1 MKRIF
6 FLRVAVVGAMAVV
19 FLAEF
24 SSAWANDST
33 AVDEGGEIV
42 LKKSEHVVMQSEELT
57 ISPSL
62 VSVAYLFKNTGTK
75 DITTYVAFPIRT
87 DDEFGEDAHVDRDEK
102 ATSDLASEKIDSFA
116 FKLLVDEVERS
127 PEVKVQ
133 TTHAHRE
140 VIFYWQ
146 QIFPAGKVV
155 SIKHVYRPRGGFIF
169 PSEEYWDEIAQEYCI
184 DAKSLKSVKKSLR
197 ERVGEASQVH
207 YILKTGANWAGP
219 IAKFRLTIRKE
230 PPYQMVFLCADGV
243 RRQDSQ
249 TFVVEKTNFVPR
261 SDLKIIFL
269 RFGLKTGLR

>member
-6 FLRVAVVGAMAVV
+6 FSLFAGVVAAMAVL
-19 FLAEF
+19 FLAGF
-24 SSAWANDST
+24 SSAWANDSE
-33 AVDEGGEIV
+33 AVVEGGSII
-42 LKKSEHVVMQSEELT
+42 LKKSEHVVMESEELT
-57 ISPSL
+57 ISPGL

-75 DITTYVAFPIRT
+75 DITTYVAFPIA
-87 DDEFGEDAHVDRDEK
+87 DELQDADVNSGEKV
-102 ATSDLASEKIDSFA
+102 TSDLASEQIDGFG
-116 FKLLVDEVERS
+116 FKLLVDDVETS

-133 TTHAHRE
+133 TTRAPHARRE

-155 SIKHVYRPRGGFIF
+155 SIKHVYHPRGGFVL
-169 PSEEYWDEIAQEYCI
+169 PGEEFWDEIAQEYCI
-184 DAKSLKSVKKSLR
+184 GAEALKSVKKSMR
-197 ERVGEASQVH
+197 GRVGGASQVH
-207 YILKTGANWAGP
+207 YIRRTGANWAGP
-219 IAKFRLTIRKE
+219 IAKFHLTIRKE

-269 RFGLKTGLR
+269 RFGLKQG

>member
-1 MKRIF
+1 
-6 FLRVAVVGAMAVV
+6 
-19 FLAEF
+19 
-24 SSAWANDST
+24 
-33 AVDEGGEIV
+33 
-42 LKKSEHVVMQSEELT
+42 
-57 ISPSL
+57 

-87 DDEFGEDAHVDRDEK
+87 DDEFADEPQDTHADSGEK
-102 ATSDLASEKIDSFA
+102 TTSDLASEQIEGFG
-116 FKLLVDEVERS
+116 FKLLVDEVARS

-133 TTHAHRE
+133 TTPKARRE

-155 SIKHVYRPRGGFIF
+155 SIKHVYHPGGGFIL
-169 PSEEYWDEIAQEYCI
+169 PSEEFWDEIANAYCI
-184 DAKSLKSVKKSLR
+184 DAESLKSMKGR
-197 ERVGEASQVH
+197 GGEASQVH
-207 YILKTGANWAGP
+207 YILRSGANWAGP
-219 IAKFRLTIRKE
+219 IGKFRLTIRKE

-269 RFGLKTGLR
+269 RFGLKESPSGR

>member
-1 MKRIF
+1 MKRISF
-6 FLRVAVVGAMAVV
+6 PLFATVAAAMVVV
-19 FLAEF
+19 FLAGF
-24 SSAWANDST
+24 SSAWANDSE

-57 ISPSL
+57 ISPHV

-75 DITTYVAFPIRT
+75 DITTQVAFPIRT
-87 DDEFGEDAHVDRDEK
+87 DNSEFGDEPT
-102 ATSDLASEKIDSFA
+102 AEQIDSFD
-116 FKLLVDEVERS
+116 FKLLVDDVETE

-133 TTHAHRE
+133 TTRAERQ
-140 VIFYWQ
+140 VIFHWQ

-155 SIKHVYRPRGGFIF
+155 SIKHVYHPIGGFNL
-169 PSEEYWDEIAQEYCI
+169 PGEEFWDDFAKEYCI
-184 DAKSLKSVKKSLR
+184 DAKSLESAKKSAKGR
-197 ERVGEASQVH
+197 AGGASQVH